1 MTGKNPIRRV
11 LGVTAVL
18 VTACS
23 TPGNVPPGFERNADN
38 LLIVDC
44 QLPGQVRKM
53 GTGLTY
59 MTPKRPIKT
68 SAVDCEIRGGEYV
81 AFDRS
86 SYADALRIWLPLAQ
100 DGDPA
105 AETYVGEIFEKGL
118 GVPADHAAAAQWY
131 RKAAEQGHGPAQI
144 NLGQLYELGRGVEKD
159 PQQALAWYRR
169 AAGIADLDAEFVSF
183 VGDAE
188 QFEKMHGQLA
198 AKNGQVE
205 VLSGQVA
212 DLSRKL
218 GAVEEQRGTAREDLT
233 AAEVEL
239 DTLRGTLADES
250 ARLAEQR
257 AELAE
262 VSEQVATERAK
273 QGQAATASARLT
285 ELEQALGEQRRQLDS
300 YAVRVK
306 SREDEVARQA
316 RSLDDKA
323 RALAALE
330 ARAEAVGREADDR
343 LARYAQVVQPAVP
356 AAIPGPSIHIVDPEM
371 MLTRSASAADLFVQA
386 KEQKLVGRVEAP
398 AGLLSLVLNQ
408 ISLSVDKDGFFESTV
423 RVRPTGTPI
432 RLVAIDQQGKRT
444 TRQFMI
450 RRGEGG
456 ASMKRAEP
464 VVLHTASSG
473 VDFGKYH
480 ALVIGISAYR
490 HMPRLD
496 TADDD
501 ARAIS
506 EILRE
511 RYDFEVKTL
520 IDADRYAILSALD
533 EYRRT
538 LGERDNLVIYYAGHG
553 DFDQANDRGFW
564 LPIEAEPENRAN
576 WISNQSV
583 TDMVNAMAARHVLII
598 ADSCYSGALTQSAL
612 PLAAKPGVDQ
622 PGWQGLLEKK
632 RSRTALTSGDL
643 APVLDGGG
651 GEHSIFADAFLE
663 ILRAND
669 DVLGGRDLYESLS
682 TRVTYRART
691 RSFRQEPQYAPIR
704 FGGHEAGD
712 FFFVPQG

>member
-1 MTGKNPIRRV
+1 MRGKNPIRRG
-11 LGVTAVL
+11 LGALAVF
-18 VTACS
+18 VTACA
-23 TPGNVPPGFERNADN
+23 TPGGVPPEFARNADN

-44 QLPGQVRKM
+44 LLPGQVRKM

-59 MTPKRPIKT
+59 MTPKRPVKT

-105 AETYVGEIFEKGL
+105 AQTYVGEIFEKGL

-131 RKAAEQGHGPAQI
+131 RKAADQGHGPAQI

-159 PQQALAWYRR
+159 PQQALVWYRR

-183 VGDAE
+183 VGDAT
-188 QFEKMHGQLA
+188 QFATMRKRLA
-198 AKNGQVE
+198 AQNGQVE
-205 VLSGQVA
+205 VLSSQVA
-212 DLSRKL
+212 DLNRKL
-218 GAVEEQRGTAREDLT
+218 GAAEEQRGTAREDLT
-233 AAEVEL
+233 AAEVDL
-239 DTLRGTLADES
+239 DALRTTLADES
-250 ARLAEQR
+250 ALLAERR
-257 AELAE
+257 AELAA
-262 VSEQVATERAK
+262 VTEQVAAARAN
-273 QGQAATASARLT
+273 QGKAAADTARLT
-285 ELEQALGEQRRQLDS
+285 ELEQLLGETRRQLDS
-300 YAVRVK
+300 FAVAVK
-306 SREDEVARQA
+306 SREQEVARRARELDEKA
-316 RSLDDKA
+316 RS
-323 RALAALE
+323 LAALE
-330 ARAEAVGREADDR
+330 ARAEAASREADAR
-343 LARYAQVVQPAVP
+343 LAQYAQVVEPAVP
-356 AAIPGPSIHIVDPEM
+356 TVIPGPSIHIVDPEM
-371 MLTRSASAADLFVQA
+371 MLTRSAAARDLFVQA

-408 ISLSVDKDGFFESTV
+408 IDLKVDDAGFFESTV

-450 RRGEGG
+450 RRGEAG
-456 ASMKRAEP
+456 AAAKRAEP
-464 VVLHTASSG
+464 VVLHTTGSG

-490 HMPRLD
+490 HMPKLD

-506 EILRE
+506 EILRD
-511 RYDFEVKTL
+511 RYGFEVKTL

-538 LGERDNLVIYYAGHG
+538 LGERDNLVVYYAGHG
-553 DFDQANDRGFW
+553 DFDQTNDRGFW
-564 LPIEAEPENRAN
+564 LPIEAEPENRAD
-576 WISNQSV
+576 WISNQAV
-583 TDMVNAMAARHVLII
+583 TDMVNSMAARHVLII

-669 DVLGGRDLYESLS
+669 DVLGGRALYESLS

-712 FFFVPQG
+712 FFFVPEG